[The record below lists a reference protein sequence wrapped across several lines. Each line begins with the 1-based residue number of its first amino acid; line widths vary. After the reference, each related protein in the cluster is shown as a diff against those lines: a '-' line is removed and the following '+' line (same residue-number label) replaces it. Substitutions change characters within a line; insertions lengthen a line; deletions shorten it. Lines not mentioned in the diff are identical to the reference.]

1 MLIVKRLNLTEFK
14 FQKFTSN
21 KKFFTGHADNLAKA
35 QKAEVQFVIHT
46 LPIIDYMAEIS
57 KTMGNGFNLFSG
69 TSAETSG
76 GLLIAVEKEKVGSSM
91 HLFPNVTKW
100 HSGGTTMY
108 RTGTP

>member
-1 MLIVKRLNLTEFK
+1 MPGTKVLKLFANGEK
-14 FQKFTSN
+14 FVS
-21 KKFFTGHADNLAKA
+21 FTGHADNLAKA

-76 GLLIAVEKEKVGSSM
+76 GLLIAVGKEKVVIS
-91 HLFPNVTKW
+91 FDAFVIKCN
-100 HSGGTTMY
+100 
-108 RTGTP
+108 